1 MRHTSTFRPTTRLA
15 LAALGFLAV
24 TVHVAEVR
32 AQGMSNM
39 PGMSKDGAAEST
51 ATGTGTVTGVNTA
64 ARKITIDHG
73 PMPAIKWSAMKM
85 EFATAQ
91 SVDLSKVKA
100 GDKVQFTIKG
110 SGMNYTVQSIAPA
123 N

>member
-1 MRHTSTFRPTTRLA
+1 MKHTSTSWPMTRRA
-15 LAALGFLAV
+15 LATFSLLAAAV
-24 TVHVAEVR
+24 YVGEVR

-39 PGMSKDGAAEST
+39 PGMSKGSASEST
-51 ATGTGTVTGVNTA
+51 ATGSGTVTGVNAA

-85 EFATAQ
+85 DFATAQ

-100 GDKVQFTIKG
+100 GDKVEFTIKG
-110 SGMNYTVQSIAPA
+110 SGSNYTVQSIAPA
-123 N
+123 R